1 MYGIGRG
8 KAIGHL
14 LKGALPDPSW
24 VPNDLA
30 LPGHGDTESAVT
42 GGLMSWRGKV
52 LVILHPI
59 LSLSICDGSRGR
71 QPGSGWAI
79 G

>member
-8 KAIGHL
+8 RAIGHL

-30 LPGHGDTESAVT
+30 LLGHGDAESAEM
-42 GGLMSWRGKV
+42 GGLMPSRSV
-52 LVILHPI
+52 LVIRNQIP
-59 LSLSICDGSRGR
+59 SLINCDDSLDR
-71 QPGSGWAI
+71 QPASGLAT